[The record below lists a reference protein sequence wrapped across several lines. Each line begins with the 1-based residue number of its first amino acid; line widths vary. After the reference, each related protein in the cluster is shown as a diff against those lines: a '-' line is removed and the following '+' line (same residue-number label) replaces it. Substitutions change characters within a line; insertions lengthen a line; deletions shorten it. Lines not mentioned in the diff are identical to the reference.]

1 VAQKDYDVAIS
12 LYRRILV
19 REPNAERVRLDLARA
34 FFLKGD
40 YDNAER
46 QFRFARAGD
55 IDDTVKANVDHFLS
69 EINRLREWTV
79 NFALALAPDT
89 NQNAATSANQVNI
102 FGLPFALDKAARK
115 QSGIG
120 VAGYIGGEWSP
131 LLADNVKARIGGN
144 FARVDYSGGKFDDMI
159 RCRLRRTAIPV
170 CKLGFQRTGQRIRA
184 LVRQRRLYEGH
195 RRQTGGR
202 LWHHFKL
209 VVERIRQVANPSRT
223 ISSMNRV
230 GRYGRSRR
238 R

>member
-1 VAQKDYDVAIS
+1 MRILAAALAVLLWPCCAQAQQAGRDSVRTITVSNTEAAQLLIANHRLDEAKVLLEQVLAAKPDDSEALFLMATIAVEQKDYDRAIS

-46 QFRFARAGD
+46 QFRFARAGN

-102 FGLPFALDKAARK
+102 FGLPFALDKGARR
-115 QSGIG
+115 QSGVG
-120 VAGYIGGEWSP
+120 VAGFIGGEWSP
-131 LLADNVKARIGGN
+131 ALADNVKARIGAN
-144 FARVDYSGGKFDDMI
+144 LYRVDYSGGDFDDMI
-159 RCRLRRTAIPV
+159 V
-170 CKLGFQRTGQRIRA
+170 
-184 LVRQRRLYEGH
+184 
-195 RRQTGGR
+195 
-202 LWHHFKL
+202 
-209 VVERIRQVANPSRT
+209 
-223 ISSMNRV
+223 
-230 GRYGRSRR
+230 
-238 R
+238 